1 MHRFLGCECTKEWRW
16 EGGGCR
22 KMERRHAL
30 SNGYRRGA
38 RKSGKSYIKV
48 AMLSKKC
55 PHCAA
60 TIKLKDCISLLYDN
74 FACCKY
80 CQKKFQIKRKTM
92 YVHAAILGFVIA
104 LMAKVILNASIVE
117 CAIYSVIFS
126 VVFQRFIDFF
136 YDLEPV
142 KE

>member
-1 MHRFLGCECTKEWRW
+1 M
-16 EGGGCR
+16 
-22 KMERRHAL
+22 
-30 SNGYRRGA
+30 
-38 RKSGKSYIKV
+38 YI
-48 AMLSKKC
+48 
-55 PHCAA
+55 
-60 TIKLKDCISLLYDN
+60 
-74 FACCKY
+74 
-80 CQKKFQIKRKTM
+80 
-92 YVHAAILGFVIA
+92 HAAILGFLIA

>member
-1 MHRFLGCECTKEWRW
+1 
-16 EGGGCR
+16 
-22 KMERRHAL
+22 
-30 SNGYRRGA
+30 
-38 RKSGKSYIKV
+38 
-48 AMLSKKC
+48 MLSKIC

-60 TIKLKDCISLLYDN
+60 TVKLKDCIPLLYDN

-92 YVHAAILGFVIA
+92 YIHAAILGFVIA
-104 LMAKVILNASIVE
+104 LMAKVILNASIIE
-117 CAIYSVIFS
+117 CAIYSMIFS
-126 VVFQRFIDFF
+126 VVFQRLIDFF